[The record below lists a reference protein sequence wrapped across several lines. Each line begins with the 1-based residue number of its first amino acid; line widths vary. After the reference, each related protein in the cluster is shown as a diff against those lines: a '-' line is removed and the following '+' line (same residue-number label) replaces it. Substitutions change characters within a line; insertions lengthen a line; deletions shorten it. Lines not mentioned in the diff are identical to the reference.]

1 MPPAHV
7 NLQRAPMLAL
17 AKICEALLPLAYMA
31 SVGIYALAF
40 FRREDVYER
49 WTRPSLLVAL
59 AIHTILIGAR
69 TSVHGHCLVYTPFE
83 MMTLISF
90 TITLTY
96 LVVELSTGERGT
108 GVFFVAMALLF
119 QTVSAM
125 FGPSLELYS
134 ANPVLLN
141 DLVGIHISAALI
153 GYTAFTLSAVYGAL
167 YLMLFHQIR
176 SNRFNTFYERLPSL
190 GLLEIMSAR
199 ASLIGIGFLTV
210 AILVAVIWMP
220 GIVPTFSYSDPK
232 MISTLMIWFVYVGA
246 LVARYVARLDARKV
260 MVMSLVGFLGTIL
273 SMTIVNLLSSGFHR
287 FG

>member
-1 MPPAHV
+1 
-7 NLQRAPMLAL
+7 MLAL

-31 SVGIYALAF
+31 SVGLYALAF
-40 FRREDVYER
+40 FRREDSFER
-49 WTRPSLLVAL
+49 WTRPSLLLAL

-69 TSVHGHCLVYTPFE
+69 TSLHGHCLVYTPFE

-108 GVFFVAMALLF
+108 GVFFVGMALLF

-134 ANPVLLN
+134 ANPALLN
-141 DLVGIHISAALI
+141 NLVGVHISAALI
-153 GYTAFTLSAVYGAL
+153 GYTAFTISAIYGGL
-167 YLMLFHQIR
+167 YLMLYHQIR

-199 ASLIGIGFLTV
+199 ASVIGIGFLSAAIIV
-210 AILVAVIWMP
+210 ALVWMP
-220 GIVPTFSYSDPK
+220 DIVPTFSYTDPK
-232 MISTLMIWFVYVGA
+232 MISTSMIWLVYVGA
-246 LVARYVARLDARKV
+246 LLARYVGRLDARKV
-260 MVMSLVGFLGTIL
+260 MVMSLVGFLGTIV
-273 SMTIVNLLSSGFHR
+273 SMTVINFLVDGFHR

>member
-1 MPPAHV
+1 
-7 NLQRAPMLAL
+7 MLAL

-31 SVGIYALAF
+31 TLGLYALAF
-40 FRREDVYER
+40 FRRDDVFER
-49 WTRPSLLVAL
+49 WTRPALLGAL
-59 AIHTILIGAR
+59 GIHTVLIWAR
-69 TSVHGHCLVYTPFE
+69 TVHHGHCLVYTPFE

-108 GVFFVAMALLF
+108 GVFFVGMSLLF
-119 QTVSAM
+119 QTASAM
-125 FGPSLELYS
+125 FGPGVEVYT

-141 DLVGIHISAALI
+141 NIVGVHISAALI
-153 GYTAFTLSAVYGAL
+153 GYTAFTISAVYGAL

-199 ASLIGIGFLTV
+199 AAAIGVLFLSI
-210 AILVAVIWMP
+210 AIIVAVVWMP
-220 GIVPTFSYSDPK
+220 DIVPTFSYGDPK
-232 MISTLMIWFVYVGA
+232 MIATLAIWGVYVA
-246 LVARYVARLDARKV
+246 SLLARHVARLDARKV
-260 MVMSLVGFLGTIL
+260 MVMSLVGFLGTII
-273 SMTIVNLLSSGFHR
+273 SMTIVNFLATGFHR